1 MGDMDDNKRFL
12 LALGLSLLVAFIW
25 IQYYMAPYQQQLD
38 KGAASQMSVSTQDGG
53 KEQRPLNVEAQKE
66 KTPQEVAGSVS
77 QKIAHP
83 TLAELKGSDHIT
95 VESDKFIIT
104 INQLGGRLEKVL
116 LKGYAFQL
124 GHSELLDLVYSRP
137 GSSLPL
143 GLRFGDSSDS
153 FVKYSFQLS
162 NGERAANDAS
172 LKIPSGGDINLVGTG
187 TLPDGR
193 QIKKTFRFKNGT
205 YLFEVD
211 ANVSA
216 PDKDASP
223 LWLEW
228 SRFVSSTDASERYN
242 QKDFMFVNE
251 AGKLERVPG
260 VKEEEGVKE
269 AGKGSWIS
277 ISDQHFMATLLPEKT
292 FSDIHIGREGDV
304 LIAGIKGSET
314 QAKFKVFA
322 GPKIYEDLKDLGY
335 GLEKSVDLGWF
346 SFLAYPILLL
356 LRMFYTLLGNYGLA
370 IILLTL
376 FIKIIFLPLTSASF
390 RSMQAMQEIQPEVQ
404 ALRERIEDPTK
415 LNQELMALYK
425 RRGVNPLGGCLP
437 VAIQIPVFLGLYNA
451 LLNAIELR
459 HAPFALWIVDLS
471 APERL
476 ELFGVGVPL
485 MILIM
490 GASMLIQQWTTPT
503 AMDPAQ
509 KKAFMLMPV
518 MFTVMFIIFPMPSG
532 LVLYWLINNVI
543 SIVQQACLRK
553 EKGIGPMQ
561 ATIISSVAIFI
572 LGYVLVLI

>member
-1 MGDMDDNKRFL
+1 MRDMDDNKRFL

-38 KGAASQMSVSTQDGG
+38 KRSSSPVSVSDQEMSKEPGSLNIEKQ
-53 KEQRPLNVEAQKE
+53 KEQSPL
-66 KTPQEVAGSVS
+66 EVAGAVS
-77 QKIAHP
+77 QKVLHP
-83 TLAELKGSDHIT
+83 TLADLKNSEHVT
-95 VESDKFIIT
+95 VESDKFILT
-104 INQLGGRLEKVL
+104 INQLGGRLEKIL
-116 LKGYAFQL
+116 LKGYALQL
-124 GHSELLDLVYSRP
+124 GHSELLDLVYSKP

-143 GLRFGDSSDS
+143 GLRFGSSSDS
-153 FVKYSFQLS
+153 FIKYVFQLS
-162 NGERAANDAS
+162 NGEYAGNNANLS
-172 LKIPSGGDINLVGTG
+172 IPTGGELNLIGIG

-193 QIKKTFRFKNGT
+193 QIRKAFRFKNGT
-205 YLFEVD
+205 YLFEID
-211 ANVSA
+211 ASLSA
-216 PDKDASP
+216 PEKDASS

-228 SRFVSSTDASERYN
+228 SRFVSSADASERYN
-242 QKDFMFVNE
+242 QKDFMLLNE
-251 AGKLERVPG
+251 AGKLVRVPG
-260 VKEEEGVKE
+260 VKEKEGVQE
-269 AGKGSWIS
+269 AGKASWVS
-277 ISDQHFMATLLPEKT
+277 ISDQHFMATLLPENP
-292 FSDIHIGREGDV
+292 FSDVRIGREGDV

-314 QAKFKVFA
+314 QGKFKVYA
-322 GPKIYEDLKDLGY
+322 GPKIYEDLKELGY

-356 LRMFYTLLGNYGLA
+356 LRMFYALLGNYGLA

-376 FIKIIFLPLTSASF
+376 FIKIAFLPLTSASF

-437 VAIQIPVFLGLYNA
+437 IAIQIPVFLGLYNA

-459 HAPFALWIVDLS
+459 HAPFALWINDLS

-490 GASMLIQQWTTPT
+490 GVSMLIQQWTTPT

-518 MFTVMFIIFPMPSG
+518 MFTVMFIVFPMPSG

-553 EKGIGPMQ
+553 QSGIGPMQ

-572 LGYVLVLI
+572 LGYFLVLI

>member
-1 MGDMDDNKRFL
+1 MRDMDDNKRFL

-38 KGAASQMSVSTQDGG
+38 KRSSSPVSVSDQEMSKEPGSLNIEKQ
-53 KEQRPLNVEAQKE
+53 KEQSPL
-66 KTPQEVAGSVS
+66 EVAGAVS
-77 QKIAHP
+77 QKVLHP
-83 TLAELKGSDHIT
+83 TLADLKNSEHVT
-95 VESDKFIIT
+95 VESDKFILT
-104 INQLGGRLEKVL
+104 INQLGGRLEKIL
-116 LKGYAFQL
+116 LKGYALQL
-124 GHSELLDLVYSRP
+124 GHSELLDLVYSKP

-143 GLRFGDSSDS
+143 GLRFGSSSDS
-153 FVKYSFQLS
+153 FIKYVFQLS
-162 NGERAANDAS
+162 NGEYAGNNANLS
-172 LKIPSGGDINLVGTG
+172 IPTGGELNLIGIG

-193 QIKKTFRFKNGT
+193 QIRKAFRFKNGT
-205 YLFEVD
+205 YLFEID
-211 ANVSA
+211 ASLSA
-216 PDKDASP
+216 PEKDASS

-228 SRFVSSTDASERYN
+228 SRFVSSADASERYN
-242 QKDFMFVNE
+242 RKDFMLLNE
-251 AGKLERVPG
+251 AGKLVRVPG
-260 VKEEEGVKE
+260 VKEKEGVQE
-269 AGKGSWIS
+269 AGKASWVS
-277 ISDQHFMATLLPEKT
+277 ISDQHFMATLLPENP
-292 FSDIHIGREGDV
+292 FSDVRIGREGDV

-314 QAKFKVFA
+314 QGKFKVYA
-322 GPKIYEDLKDLGY
+322 GPKIYEDLKELGY

-356 LRMFYTLLGNYGLA
+356 LRMFYALLGNYGLA

-376 FIKIIFLPLTSASF
+376 FIKIAFLPLTSASF

-437 VAIQIPVFLGLYNA
+437 IAIQIPVFLGLYNA

-459 HAPFALWIVDLS
+459 HAPFALWINDLS

-490 GASMLIQQWTTPT
+490 GVSMLIQQWTTPT

-518 MFTVMFIIFPMPSG
+518 MFTVMFIVFPMPSG

-553 EKGIGPMQ
+553 QSGIGPMQ

-572 LGYVLVLI
+572 LGYFLVLI